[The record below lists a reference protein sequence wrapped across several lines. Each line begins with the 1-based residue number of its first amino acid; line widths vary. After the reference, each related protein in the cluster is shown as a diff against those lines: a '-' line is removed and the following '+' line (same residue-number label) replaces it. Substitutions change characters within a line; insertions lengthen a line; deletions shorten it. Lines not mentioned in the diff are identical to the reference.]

1 MAPWRHPRLSE
12 AGVGPE
18 QGHLPELRSA
28 HARVAGQHPD
38 EQQTGGRGWT
48 HLQTAGRGLLYARD
62 GPKAGSG
69 SQAASFASPVASL
82 SLEQARSRSSFHR
95 PFASGG

>member
-1 MAPWRHPRLSE
+1 MAPWRYPRLSG
-12 AGVGPE
+12 AGVGLE
-18 QGHLPELRSA
+18 QGHLPGLKSA
-28 HARVAGQHPD
+28 HAQAAGQHPD

-69 SQAASFASPVASL
+69 SQAAFFASPMVSL
-82 SLEQARSRSSFHR
+82 SLEQARNSSFHR